1 MPGRQPLFP
10 WYKLSVRLG
19 LARLYPIRER
29 LRRKNLHD
37 TAAVP
42 SKPLPE
48 PGPPP
53 PRALVARTADG
64 AYNDLDHPTMGRA
77 KTRFGRNVPL
87 EKTKVDDAS
96 LLDPSPREVSREL
109 LTRDTF
115 KPATILNLLAA
126 AWIQFEVHDWFSHGS
141 NDHTRTIDVPLAP
154 DDPWP
159 SADRVMPVERTRP
172 DFTRLATADPTIPTF
187 TNRET
192 HWWDASQVYASDI
205 ETQLKLRSGV
215 DGKLTLDAAG
225 LLPEDPSHPGLDL
238 TGVNGNYWVGLSLLH
253 HLFALEHNALCDR
266 FKQEFPSW
274 SDDELFDKARLV
286 NSALIAKIH
295 TIEWT
300 PGIMPHPTVKAA
312 MFGNWYGIADR
323 IYQHLGRIG
332 KDILTGIPG
341 SDTDHHAAPYAITED
356 FVAVYRM
363 HPLVPDDLVFQS
375 LDPGRQP
382 ESLEFPDIAGSRT
395 RGVVTRFGLPDLFY
409 SFGLLHPG
417 AITLNNF
424 PRHLQRLKQDGAPD
438 LDLGTIDLL
447 RDRERG
453 VPRYNE
459 FRRLF
464 DMPAV
469 KSFEALTTDPAV
481 AARIKRV
488 YGNDIEK
495 VDLLVGLL
503 AEPLPEGFGFSETAF
518 RVFVLMASRRL
529 KSDRFFTR
537 DYRPEIYTK
546 TGIDWIEQNTMG
558 TVLRRHFP
566 MLAPALE
573 GVDNAFAPWKP
584 VR

>member
-1 MPGRQPLFP
+1 MPRRSFLSP
-10 WYKLSVRLG
+10 WYTRSVRLG
-19 LARLYPIRER
+19 LARLFPIRER
-29 LRRKNLHD
+29 LRRHNLHD
-37 TAAVP
+37 TGVVP
-42 SKPLPE
+42 SKPIPD

-53 PRALVARTADG
+53 PRALGARTADG
-64 AYNDLDHPTMGRA
+64 AYNDLEHPNMGRA
-77 KTRFGRNVPL
+77 QTRFGRNVPL
-87 EKTKVDDAS
+87 EHTRVDEAR
-96 LLDPSPREVSREL
+96 LLDPNPREVSLEL
-109 LTRDTF
+109 MTRHTF
-115 KPATILNLLAA
+115 TPATILNLLAA

-141 NDHTRTIDVPLAP
+141 NDHTRAVEIPLGP
-154 DDPWP
+154 NDPWP
-159 SADRVMPVERTRP
+159 ATERPMRVERTRP
-172 DFTRLATADPTIPTF
+172 DFTRLPTADPAIPTF

-192 HWWDASQVYASDI
+192 HWWDASQVYGSDMA
-205 ETQLKLRSGV
+205 TQLKLRSGV
-215 DGKLTLDAAG
+215 DGKLRLDDG
-225 LLPEDPSHPGLDL
+225 RLPEDPSHPGVDL

-253 HLFALEHNALCDR
+253 TLFAREHNAVCDR

-286 NSALIAKIH
+286 TSALIAKIH

-300 PGIMPHPTVKAA
+300 PGIMPHPTIRAA

-341 SDTDHHAAPYAITED
+341 SETDHHAAPYSITED

-363 HPLVPDDLVFQS
+363 HPLMPDDLVCQS
-375 LDPGRQP
+375 LDAGRTPVGLSLP
-382 ESLEFPDIAGSRT
+382 EVAGPHT
-395 RGVVTRFGLPDLFY
+395 RGVVDRFGLADLFY
-409 SFGLLHPG
+409 SFGLMHPG
-417 AITLNNF
+417 AITLNNY
-424 PRHLQRLKQDGAPD
+424 PKHLQRLEQPGQPA
-438 LDLGTIDLL
+438 LDLAMIDIL

-464 DMPAV
+464 DLPPV
-469 KSFEALTTDPAV
+469 ERFESLTTDPVV
-481 AARIKRV
+481 AERIRRV
-488 YGNDIEK
+488 YGNDLEK

-503 AEPLPEGFGFSETAF
+503 AEPLPAGFGFSETAF

-537 DYRPEIYTK
+537 DYRPEIYTQ

-558 TVLRRHFP
+558 SVLTRHFP
-566 MLAPALE
+566 ALAPALE
-573 GVDNAFAPWKP
+573 GVENAFAPWKP